1 MKIVAD
7 KDIPFVQRIFSS
19 IGDVTLADARQIT
32 PELVNDTDIL
42 IVRTVTNVNDVLLQ
56 GSSLK
61 FVASATS
68 GIDHIDTHTLQSKGI
83 GFAHAP
89 GCNARSV
96 AEYILS
102 VLFVL
107 AQQYEFKLT
116 EKSVGLI
123 GCGHVGSQVLDF
135 LQALGVSCIAHDPPL
150 RDSTGNERYRSL
162 DEVMTAD
169 IISLHVPLVTVGQ
182 YPTRHLISSEFLQG
196 LRKDAI
202 LINTSRGQVIDETAL
217 LNFLGQNKQARVVL
231 DVWADEPQINTALL
245 SKVNIG
251 TAHIA
256 GYSTDGKLRT
266 TQAIYQQ
273 TCDYFDIECQAVLP
287 KDQIDAVITDMTLS
301 DVNSD
306 IDAVQLAVLAS
317 YDVRSDAAILRSL
330 LAIDEAQRTDFFS
343 EIRNT
348 YPVRREFNAVN
359 IKLAPASASAQEKLT
374 LLGFNVTAANNG

>member
-7 KDIPFVQRIFSS
+7 KDIPFVQRLFSS
-19 IGDVTLADARQIT
+19 IGEVTLADGREIT
-32 PELVNDTDIL
+32 PGLISDTDIL

-56 GSSLK
+56 GSTLK

-68 GIDHIDTHTLQSKGI
+68 GIDHIDTQYLQDKGI
-83 GFAHAP
+83 GFTYAP

-96 AEYILS
+96 AEYVLS
-102 VLFVL
+102 ALFVL
-107 AQQYEFKLT
+107 ADQSEFTLT

-150 RDSTGNERYRSL
+150 RDSTGNERYRRL
-162 DEVMTAD
+162 DEVMAAD
-169 IISLHVPLVTVGQ
+169 VISLHVPLVTAGK
-182 YPTRHLISSEFLQG
+182 YPTRHLVNSEFLQG

-202 LINTSRGQVIDETAL
+202 LINTSRGQVIDEAAL
-217 LNFLGQNKQARVVL
+217 LDFLGQNKQARVVL
-231 DVWADEPQINTALL
+231 DVWADEPQINTELL

-256 GYSTDGKLRT
+256 GYSADGKLRT

-273 TCDYFDIECQAVLP
+273 ACDYFNSEYQAAVL
-287 KDQIDAVITDMTLS
+287 KDQIDPVITDMTLA

-306 IDAVQLAVLAS
+306 IEAVQLAVLAS
-317 YDVRSDAAILRSL
+317 YDVRSDAATLRSL
-330 LAIDEAQRTDFFS
+330 LAIDEAQRADFFS

-359 IKLAPASASAQEKLT
+359 IKLEPVLSSAQKKLA
-374 LLGFNVTAANNG
+374 LLGFNVTAANNS